1 MTHSTVT
8 SNNIWIFYK
17 GKKTRYI
24 HFVMTQLYLTV
35 FLLLRQLFLSLFLPF
50 CGMSWA
56 LRFLALAL
64 VTMIHSLLSVNLNG
78 TYCETDVPNYSL
90 AQWKRILKKIK
101 KHAITIIDNVSLVY
115 SVRIFL
121 CPVGNQNHWTFQS
134 LVNQALFAKFYQAK
148 LSVPSDSQFQ
158 KQAGVNVFVW
168 IFRLIHRSY
177 LSCSMFSKTPVAL
190 NLPNTR

>member
-1 MTHSTVT
+1 VTHSTVT

-148 LSVPSDSQFQ
+148 LSACHQTVSFKNKLVSRFLFGFSDWSIE
-158 KQAGVNVFVW
+158 A
-168 IFRLIHRSY
+168 I
-177 LSCSMFSKTPVAL
+177 
-190 NLPNTR
+190 